1 MLQPIDE
8 FFMVLTRLRLGLFEK
23 DLSHRFNV
31 SLSIVSDIII
41 TWINFLYLEMGS
53 WPLWIRQYIVKANL
67 PAVFKGKYEDTV
79 VIIDCTEFRCEV
91 PKDAVKQSELYSD
104 NKSHDRL
111 KGLIGIVPHV
121 AVTFVSQLYC
131 GNISDREITNKS
143 GLCRYLENGDK
154 LMADKG
160 FDVQDILAERG
171 AILFVPPK
179 RKPGQVQLS
188 KEVVFGTQLIACVR
202 IHVEQAIMCVKGWHI
217 FNKKYR

>member
-1 MLQPIDE
+1 
-8 FFMVLTRLRLGLFEK
+8 VK
-23 DLSHRFNV
+23 
-31 SLSIVSDIII
+31 
-41 TWINFLYLEMGS
+41 YL
-53 WPLWIRQYIVKANL
+53 K
-67 PAVFKGKYEDTV
+67 
-79 VIIDCTEFRCEV
+79 
-91 PKDAVKQSELYSD
+91 KQSELYSD

-160 FDVQDILAERG
+160 FDVQDIFAERG

-179 RKPGQVQLS
+179 ESLDRFSL
-188 KEVVFGTQLIACVR
+188 A
-202 IHVEQAIMCVKGWHI
+202 
-217 FNKKYR
+217 KK